1 LANCNFRFSCFRSPG
16 GAALLQQPLDLT
28 PRRGG
33 RRRRVAT
40 TPAEDDAARP
50 PQQKQD
56 DDVQVDEA
64 GDVAADA
71 AAQVDVA
78 DPPQVDALDAAD
90 GDQDWLVFVLGLV
103 LIAMVQM
110 YILN

>member
-1 LANCNFRFSCFRSPG
+1 LYFRSPG
-16 GAALLQQPLDLT
+16 GAALLQQLDLT
-28 PRRGG
+28 PKRNRRS
-33 RRRRVAT
+33 RVAT
-40 TPAEDDAARP
+40 TPAEDDAAP

-56 DDVQVDEA
+56 DDVDVQVDEA
-64 GDVAADA
+64 GDVADA

-78 DPPQVDALDAAD
+78 VPPQQQQAQVDAMDAD
-90 GDQDWLVFVLGLV
+90 GDQDWLVFVLGLI